1 MNQNEPIFLNLY
13 IRGTEMQKTF
23 VQSTTQKIVYE
34 KNAKKM
40 LNFVE

>member
-13 IRGTEMQKTF
+13 IKDTKMPKTF
-23 VQSTTQKIVYE
+23 VQSTTQKIAYE

-40 LNFVE
+40 LNFAD